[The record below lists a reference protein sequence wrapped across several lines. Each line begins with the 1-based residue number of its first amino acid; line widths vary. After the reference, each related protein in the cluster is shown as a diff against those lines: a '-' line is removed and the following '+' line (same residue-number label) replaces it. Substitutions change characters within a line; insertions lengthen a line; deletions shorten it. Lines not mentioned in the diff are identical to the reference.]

1 MSNIM
6 HITDESLGLPAGS
19 ADETTSAK
27 REAARGI
34 VFNSEGQIALL
45 FAGRDNYHKLPGG
58 GIEDGEDWRIGFQR
72 ESVEEIGCETS
83 IRPLEM
89 GTVTE
94 SRSEHQL
101 LQTSYCCIADVVGE
115 MGQPQLTEHEIEVG
129 LKPKWVMLD
138 EAIELVAKDQPQSY
152 AGKFIQ
158 VRDLAF
164 LAQAKAL
171 LA

>member
-1 MSNIM
+1 MSNII
-6 HITDESLGLPAGS
+6 HISDESLGLPS
-19 ADETTSAK
+19 SKADEGTFAK

-34 VFNSEGQIALL
+34 VFNSEGKIALL
-45 FAGRDNYHKLPGG
+45 YAGRDGYHKLPGG
-58 GIEDGEDWRIGFQR
+58 GVEEGEDWRFAFQR
-72 ESVEEIGCETS
+72 ESVEEIGCETA
-83 IRPLEM
+83 IRPVDM

-129 LKPKWVMLD
+129 LKPKWVTLD
-138 EAIELVAKDQPQSY
+138 EAIELVTNDQPQSY

-164 LAQAKAL
+164 LKQAQAL